1 MITMFST
8 PKPFVGQIDVIQR
21 NAINS
26 WQLLHPNIEI
36 LLIGD
41 DHGAAEVCQELGIR
55 HIKNVR
61 RNRNGTKYLASIYD
75 RAQEVAGH
83 DLLCHVNCDIL
94 LMSDFRGAVESMSK
108 LHGRFLLSGRRWDVD
123 IHEPW
128 DFQQREWEE
137 RLRTLTRQTN
147 RQRPAQWIDYFVFS
161 KGLYY
166 HQVPDFVVGRPG
178 WDNWLLWFARSSG
191 AAVVDASSVVC
202 AVHQNHDYGYHPD
215 GEKGVWEG
223 EEAQQNYQLLEGH
236 RKFRTLENATH
247 LLQTDGLHRNQ
258 RHWLV
263 QMKRNTYDYLSPAW
277 FRMLDLT
284 RPVRHLIG
292 LRQTVDKADTGHR
305 RAPD

>member
-1 MITMFST
+1 MITLFST
-8 PKPFVGQIDVIQR
+8 PKPFLTLIDVIQR
-21 NAINS
+21 NAIKS
-26 WQLLHPNIEI
+26 WQLLHPDIEI

-41 DHGAAEVCQELGIR
+41 DQGAAEVCQELGIQ
-55 HIKNVR
+55 HVKDVQ

-75 RAQEVAGH
+75 RAHEVARH

-94 LMSDFRGAVESMSK
+94 LMSDFRSAVESMSK
-108 LHGRFLLSGRRWDVD
+108 AHGRFLLSGRRWDVD
-123 IHEPW
+123 IREPW
-128 DFQQREWEE
+128 DFERPDWDE
-137 RLRTLTRQTN
+137 RLRKLARQTN

-166 HQVPDFVVGRPG
+166 HQVPHFVIGRPG

-191 AAVVDASSVVC
+191 ATVVDASWMVC

-247 LLQTDGLHRNQ
+247 LLQTDGLHRNY
-258 RHWLV
+258 RHWVV
-263 QMKRNTYDYLSPAW
+263 QMKRNFYDALSSGW
-277 FRMLDLT
+277 FLVLDLT
-284 RPVRHLIG
+284 RPIRHLIG
-292 LRQTVDKADTGHR
+292 LRQTVDKGDQER
-305 RAPD
+305 RTLRD